1 MAKEVPHYKYD
12 EFSLLHVCLAGK
24 GYLVEGTFDH
34 EVGNVHHDL
43 GELAIVVGLVV
54 VQVVMLENSLCLKK
68 LEFSYLKQNLL
79 FS

>member
-1 MAKEVPHYKYD
+1 MMNSVYYM
-12 EFSLLHVCLAGK
+12 FVWRSK